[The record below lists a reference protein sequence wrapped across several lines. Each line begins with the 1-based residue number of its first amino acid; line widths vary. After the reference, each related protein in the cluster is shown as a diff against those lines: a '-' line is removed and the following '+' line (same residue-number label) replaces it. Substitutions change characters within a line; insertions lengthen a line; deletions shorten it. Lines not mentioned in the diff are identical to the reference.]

1 MNPFVRSLAG
11 TAVSAVL
18 SVSLAGPAVAADAP
32 CKSLGYVQKRV
43 VEKADQGIDALRNY
57 VFVTRGIHQLDM
69 AEIAVS
75 LDGWRASG
83 RCAKLAAERA
93 AGEPVVLE
101 SGRR

>member
-1 MNPFVRSLAG
+1 MNAYVRCLVG
-11 TAVSAVL
+11 TAVGAVL
-18 SVSLAGPAVAADAP
+18 YVSLAVPAVAAEAS
-32 CKSLGYVQKRV
+32 CKSLGYVHKRV

-75 LDGWRASG
+75 LDDWRASA
-83 RCAKLAAERA
+83 RCATLAAERA
-93 AGEPVVLE
+93 AGGPVALE

>member
-1 MNPFVRSLAG
+1 MYSLVRCIAVAG
-11 TAVSAVL
+11 FGAAL
-18 SVSLAGPAVAADAP
+18 SVSLASPAVAADAP

-69 AEIAVS
+69 AEIAGS
-75 LDGWRASG
+75 LDDWRATA
-83 RCAKLAAERA
+83 RCAKVAVERA
-93 AGEPVVLE
+93 AAESVALE